1 MAIKAPNFCKNAV
14 PTLKGWCHP
23 KTGELLK
30 SQRISQED
38 INEWNKVEEPTVVV
52 VEEPPV
58 VTETPPAVKA
68 TSRPRKASAKKTEE
82 TEVTDTPE

>member
-52 VEEPPV
+52 EEPPV